1 MADRTV
7 SVRIKVTGLDA
18 FAKDASQATGATR
31 ILRREAERLDGTHVR
46 ATAEVRGVDRSTRQV
61 RGLRGELRG
70 LHLDWHAM
78 KLPAIG
84 VGAVAGAPWAASA
97 VASVKQLSGV
107 LALLPALATS
117 AAAGVGVLAVGVSGF
132 ADGVSRGGEALDEL
146 APSAR
151 RAAAE
156 LRSQSAAWR
165 DVQRSI
171 QVALFRGQAERL
183 DEFGRRYLPVAER
196 AAGALATELGN
207 AAGQFIDFVN
217 TAESVRDT
225 SNGLEHTA
233 EAAKRLGP
241 TIVNLSRI
249 WRDMSA
255 VGARELPE
263 LALHFE
269 LMTRRWSD
277 AIQRARYSGDLQ
289 RWMREGQAE
298 AAQLGNVLRHT
309 GGLMAGLG
317 RGAELAGVDV
327 IGSLERMTEKAHAWS
342 DSWQGQAA
350 IRETLRGIRSDV
362 DAFIPGLRDL
372 AGMALDFVQSLS
384 GSGTLRAA
392 GDAFSALTESARP
405 TVEVLGTLTG
415 TVLRPLLA
423 TLQAVAPLVGPIGA
437 GMIAWRGASAAISGV
452 RGGLDGLAG
461 RFDRAAAAASGGATQ
476 TSRVGAAVRGVGGYL
491 PVLGLGLLAAAG
503 GYELLRDRSEEAAQG
518 VANGSLTFREAVEKQ
533 RAALERQKTVWDSL
547 IESTP
552 GYVQGQAMA
561 ADGHD
566 RAAEAAALDAQALA
580 DVVREYDAMIAK
592 APPLEAASLTVT
604 KAQAL
609 HNDAIAKF
617 GPNSLQAQQAASNL
631 TAANKALEIQQYAN
645 SLGVDTHTAAL
656 IRNRDTM
663 MASQDAEFAF
673 AQAKLQAKES
683 IAQNG
688 ATLDWNTEQGIRNQS
703 ALNGMRDAA
712 LRDIE
717 AKKEHG
723 LTVGEATSLA
733 KGHEDQLYRT
743 AREMGMSEEAARK
756 YVDELALVPRVIETR
771 VRLIHDRVN
780 ARTPSANMAEHWPA
794 RATGGPIHGPGS
806 GTSDSIPIM
815 ASNGE
820 WVIQAATVA
829 DLGDAK
835 MRALNEGRADI
846 VPRFAAG
853 GRVGRT
859 AGSSVPRYAS
869 GGAVRGGGGGMGGL
883 EGALAELRTFRTEVG
898 KIWAGVGTDTERHWS
913 TVESTVSS
921 RMAAALFAG
930 TTGATGLRTGVA
942 GQFGQLPGVTDQ
954 SFGAVQG
961 TVGTR
966 MAQTGITATGEAGAL
981 HRNVAGS
988 WSGLYADSDRRFA
1001 DTQTAISARMAGTRD
1016 NATRTAGETDR
1027 NVTGAFSSMSSSSA
1041 SIFAGMMLNAGKK
1054 WDELKGSVNGPVRFV
1069 VDTAWNVGAKALWDA
1084 AGKIFPLGAFPAAR
1098 YAVGGPVYGPGTG
1111 TSDSIPA
1118 MLSNNEHV
1126 WTEREVK
1133 GAGGHSEVAR
1143 LRAMAASGQVPGFR
1157 DGGAWRGMWGQV
1169 KQKFP
1174 SARLTSDYRP
1184 GDSGY
1189 HGRGQAIDI
1198 AGPRSMDMPLM
1209 LAVNR
1214 WIASAMADKTQL
1226 IHTQPGAVNLLG
1238 GRPHA
1243 YNARTQAEHR
1253 DHVHWATGGGA
1264 GTGNGGGGIM
1274 GFAVDML
1281 ASALEGPKNALRK
1294 MITDRFPGNGT
1305 LSGDLPIKSGDWI
1318 IAKAEETLRKKAEE
1332 MDAAMMAGMSGGIGG
1347 GVERWRPLVLQALQM
1362 LGQPASLVDRVL
1374 KQIDIESSG
1383 NPNIV
1388 NTWDI
1393 NARRG
1398 TPSGGLLQTIQPTY
1412 NRYADPRRNLGMFDP
1427 LSNLLAG
1434 MRYAIGR
1441 YGGIANIWPKK
1452 MGYTRGGVIPGVGTG
1467 DDRFVLAG
1475 AGERVLSTR
1484 QTESFDRLVDVL
1496 DSRSL
1501 TPVAALAGAVRGGDG
1516 GSSQVNNFYN
1526 ENHFRETVDI
1536 DLFEQRMDFAV
1547 RRARL

>member
-61 RGLRGELRG
+61 RGLRRELRG
-70 LHLDWHAM
+70 LHLDAHSL
-78 KLPAIG
+78 KIPAIATAG
-84 VGAVAGAPWAASA
+84 VAAAPWAASA
-97 VASVKQLSGV
+97 IASAKQLTGV

-171 QVALFRGQAERL
+171 QGALFRGQAERL

-241 TIVNLSRI
+241 TIVNLTRI

-327 IGSLERMTEKAHAWS
+327 IGSLERMTERAHAWS

-372 AGMALDFVQSLS
+372 AGMALDFVQNLS

-423 TLQAVAPLVGPIGA
+423 TLQAVAPLVGPIAA

-461 RFDRAAAAASGGATQ
+461 RFDRAAASASGGAKQ
-476 TSRVGAAVRGVGGYL
+476 TSRVGGALRGVGGYL

-518 VANGSLTFREAVEKQ
+518 VANGSLTFAEAVEKQ
-533 RAALERQKTVWDSL
+533 RSALERQQTVMDAM
-547 IESTP
+547 IESQP
-552 GYVQGQAMA
+552 GYATGVALSGEA
-561 ADGHD
+561 HD
-566 RAAEAAALDAQALA
+566 KAAEAARLDAQALA

-631 TAANKALEIQQYAN
+631 TAANKALELQQYAN

-663 MASQDAEFAF
+663 MASKDAEFAF

-806 GTSDSIPIM
+806 GTSDSIP
-815 ASNGE
+815 ALLSDGE
-820 WVIQAATVA
+820 WVIKAATVA

-853 GRVGRT
+853 GRVGRA

-869 GGAVRGGGGGMGGL
+869 GGAVSGGGGMGGL
-883 EGALAELRTFRTEVG
+883 DGALADLRAFRAELGR
-898 KIWAGVGTDTERHWS
+898 IWAGVGTDTERHWS

-942 GQFGQLPGVTDQ
+942 GQFGQLPGVTDR
-954 SFGAVQG
+954 SFGQVQG

-966 MAQTGITATGEAGAL
+966 MAQTGVTAIGEAGAL

-1001 DTQTAISARMAGTRD
+1001 DTQTAIGGRMVATRD
-1016 NATRTAGETDR
+1016 HASRTAGELDR
-1027 NVTGAFSSMSSSSA
+1027 NVSGSWVSLLGSSVATWSA
-1041 SIFAGMMLNAGKK
+1041 TSDNARRK
-1054 WDELKGSVNGPVRFV
+1054 WDELRGHVDSPVRWV
-1069 VDTAWNVGAKALWDA
+1069 INTAWNTGARALWDA
-1084 AGKIFPLGAFPAAR
+1084 AGKIFPLGGFPAAK
-1098 YAVGGPVYGPGTG
+1098 YAIGGPVHGPGTG

-1118 MLSNNEHV
+1118 MLSSGEHV
-1126 WTEREVK
+1126 WTAREVQ
-1133 GAGGHSEVAR
+1133 ATGGHAEVAR
-1143 LRAMAASGQVPGFR
+1143 LRQLAGAGQLATFAQ
-1157 DGGAWRGMWGQV
+1157 GGAWQQMWGTVRQ
-1169 KQKFP
+1169 QFP
-1174 SARLTSDYRP
+1174 AARLTSGYRP
-1184 GDSGY
+1184 GDPGY
-1189 HGRGQAIDI
+1189 HGRGQAVDI
-1198 AGPRSMDMPLM
+1198 AGPRSMDMPFM

-1214 WIASAMADKTQL
+1214 WLASRFPGSAEL
-1226 IHTQPGAVNLLG
+1226 IHTPGINLKN
-1238 GRPHA
+1238 GRPHT
-1243 YNARTQAEHR
+1243 YNAGTRAQHYN
-1253 DHVHWATGGGA
+1253 HVHWAQGGLSSAAGGGVIA
-1264 GTGNGGGGIM
+1264 Y
-1274 GFAVDML
+1274 AADML
-1281 ASALEGPKNALRK
+1281 AEALAGPKDALRK
-1294 MITDRFPGNGT
+1294 MAPPRNGT
-1305 LSGDLPIKSGDWI
+1305 LSGDLPANSVDWI
-1318 IAKAEETLRKKAEE
+1318 IKQAEDVLRAEARK
-1332 MDAAMMAGMSGGIGG
+1332 MDDAMMAGMSGGGG
-1347 GVERWRPLVLQALQM
+1347 GRAGAERWRPLVLQALRM
-1362 LGQPASLVDRVL
+1362 LGHPASLADRVL
-1374 KQIDIESSG
+1374 MQIGTESG
-1383 NPNIV
+1383 GDPRAINR
-1388 NTWDI
+1388 WDS
-1393 NARRG
+1393 NAKRG
-1398 TPSGGLLQTIQPTY
+1398 TPSMGLLQTIQPTY
-1412 NRYADPRRNLGMFDP
+1412 NAYADPRRNLGPYDP
-1427 LSNLLAG
+1427 LSNILAS
-1434 MRYAIGR
+1434 MRYALAR
-1441 YGGIANIWPKK
+1441 YGSLTAAYRGV
-1452 MGYTRGGVIPGVGTG
+1452 GYDTGGVIPGHGEK
-1467 DDRFVLAG
+1467 FVLAHG
-1475 AGERVLSTR
+1475 GERILTQGQSRT
-1484 QTESFDRLVDVL
+1484 FDRLVDVL
-1496 DSRSL
+1496 DRP
-1501 TPVAALAGAVRGGDG
+1501 TPVTGIAGAVRGGDG
-1516 GSSQVNNFYN
+1516 EAMRPVVNIHN
-1526 ENHFRETVDI
+1526 ENHFAEVLDI
-1536 DLFEQRMDFAV
+1536 DIFNSRQDFAI
-1547 RRARL
+1547 RSAAF